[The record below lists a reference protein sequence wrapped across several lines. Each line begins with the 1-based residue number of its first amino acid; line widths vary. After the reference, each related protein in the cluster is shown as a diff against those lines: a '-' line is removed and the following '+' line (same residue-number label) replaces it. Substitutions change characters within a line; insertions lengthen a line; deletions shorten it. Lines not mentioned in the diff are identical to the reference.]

1 MADTRE
7 YLSYNVSCCPGLG
20 YQETD
25 SAIKIGVQEVIGES
39 PLPQH
44 QYVQVGSEG
53 GRTESREKLDRN
65 ALVGIHQ
72 LVLGELWSQNGLLE
86 SSRIEARGLS
96 LYPTPLTIDQKLDVS
111 CL

>member
-7 YLSYNVSCCPGLG
+7 YLSYNISCCPGLG

-25 SAIKIGVQEVIGES
+25 SEIEIGVQEVIGER

-65 ALVGIHQ
+65 ALVGIHP
-72 LVLGELWSQNGLLE
+72 LLLGKLWSQNGLLE

-96 LYPTPLTIDQKLDVS
+96 LTPTPSSLTRN
-111 CL
+111 